1 MGFYK
6 FKEEDAIQ
14 FGASQNIKTF
24 RRGDELQFR
33 ECPYCRTRTNDKNT
47 FAINLRTGQF
57 KCLRATCEAHGN
69 MITLSKDFNFSL
81 GADVD
86 EYYHRNARQYRT
98 IHRKEKPQPKPFA
111 EEYLQGRGISPE
123 VTNKYYVTERND
135 RPGVLLFPFYD
146 ENDILQFVKYRNTD
160 PKIVETYGKE
170 FSERDCKPILF
181 GMAQCNTDISKT
193 LVLTEGQIDSM
204 SVAEAGIMNAVSVP
218 NGKNAFTWVPH
229 CWDFMSKF
237 DTLIVFGDHEH
248 GHITLLEEMKGRFQ
262 GVIKH
267 VRPEDYKGCKDA
279 NDLLRNFGREAVRAA
294 VENAVMIPDG
304 KIKPL
309 CEVEKKDL
317 SKLERFSSGIRSLD
331 KVLGGFYFGQL
342 IVLTGE
348 RGEGKST
355 LASQFAGCALNAG
368 YTVFFYSGELMDW
381 YFRAWFDQQLAGP
394 SHVNGKVDE
403 NGETEYCVDA
413 EAQQAMSEWYGNR
426 MYLYNND
433 IVGENAEEVSL
444 ISMLETA
451 IKQYGC
457 RVIFLDNL
465 MTAIDYDSTS
475 DIYMKQTVFVKE
487 LALMAKKFNV
497 LIMLIAHPRKRTGM
511 QFSNDDVA
519 GSANVTNL
527 ADVVMRYARPEKKIK
542 KGGKDDDDDD
552 DLDDPGSD
560 RVLQVWK
567 NRLTGKTNKGIPLF
581 YDERS
586 RRISDGKGLW
596 NWKLGWEEGFNGKP
610 DDGFLAVDDD
620 FDGIPFD

>member
-33 ECPYCRTRTNDKNT
+33 ECPYCRTRTSDKNT

-57 KCLRATCEAHGN
+57 KCLRATCGAHGN
-69 MITLSKDFNFSL
+69 MITLSKDFDFSL

-123 VTNKYYVTERND
+123 ITNKYYVTERND

-160 PKIVETYGKE
+160 PKIVEAYGKE

-267 VRPEDYKGCKDA
+267 VRPEDYKGFKDA
-279 NDLLRNFGREAVRAA
+279 NELLRNFGREAVRAA

-355 LASQFAGCALNAG
+355 LASQFAGMALNAG
-368 YTVFFYSGELMDW
+368 HTVFFYSGELTDW
-381 YFRAWFDQQLAGP
+381 YFRAWFDQQIAGP
-394 SHVNGKVDE
+394 DHVNGVVNEHGVTDYSIEANAE
-403 NGETEYCVDA
+403 NALT
-413 EAQQAMSEWYGNR
+413 EWYSKR
-426 MYLYNND
+426 MHIYDNGIID
-433 IVGENAEEVSL
+433 EKKGEEESL
-444 ISMLETA
+444 LETIEKA
-451 IKQYGC
+451 IRQYGC
-457 RVIFLDNL
+457 RVIFIDNL
-465 MTAIDYDSTS
+465 MTAIEYDGKS
-475 DIYMKQTVFVKE
+475 DIYLEQTEFTRA
-487 LALMAKKFNV
+487 LALMAKRYNV
-497 LIMLIAHPRKRTGM
+497 LVMLIAHPRKRTGAN
-511 QFSNDDVA
+511 FSNDDIA
-519 GSANVTNL
+519 GSANITNL
-527 ADVVMRYARPEKKIK
+527 ADVVLRHSKPEKDAVANL
-542 KGGKDDDDDD
+542 KDA
-552 DLDDPGSD
+552 PD
-560 RVLQVWK
+560 RELQVWK
-567 NRLTGKTNKGIPLF
+567 NRLTGRTEKGIFLY

-586 RRISDGKGLW
+586 RRLTDSNKFD
-596 NWKLGWEEGFNGKP
+596 WKLEWERNFNGTETS
-610 DDGFLAVDDD
+610 GFDTVSDD